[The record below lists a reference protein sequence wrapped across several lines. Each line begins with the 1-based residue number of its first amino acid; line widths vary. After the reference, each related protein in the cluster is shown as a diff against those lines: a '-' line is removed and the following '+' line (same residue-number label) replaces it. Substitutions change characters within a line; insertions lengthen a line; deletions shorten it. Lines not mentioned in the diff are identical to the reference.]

1 MKDKNVETLVRT
13 ITPIARKVIC
23 VAPHSDRSLEPEAL
37 CNLIRGF
44 GTPANH
50 MDSIEAGFL
59 ALLEQAGK
67 DDVIVA
73 AGSLYMIGPVRR
85 ACGKNDE

>member
-1 MKDKNVETLVRT
+1 
-13 ITPIARKVIC
+13 
-23 VAPHSDRSLEPEAL
+23 
-37 CNLIRGF
+37 
-44 GTPANH
+44 